1 MLNYLPSRILK
12 ELNKIGLN
20 NICELR
26 LRQNK
31 PVTACING
39 QNVFLKSTING
50 QEIEDIVYNAC
61 KKSIYSYEEQIKR
74 GFIATDTGVR
84 IGLSGEFVLNNGVV
98 QTIKNFSSLCVRF
111 PREINGFA
119 DNFVNNLYDDGS
131 VLVISKSGV
140 GKTTFIRDFARC
152 ISLKKLINVVIIDE
166 RNEICAQNNGSTFN
180 VGNSADVLTFANKS
194 YGFNQAI
201 RTLNPNLI
209 ITDELMNFD
218 DVTGVT
224 TAILSGVDV
233 IATIH
238 AKNVSD
244 ALKKQFMSCA
254 KNLFKYYVLLDKDN
268 KNRTVTIYNQRL
280 EKLWAY

>member
-98 QTIKNFSSLCVRF
+98 QTIKNFLF
-111 PREINGFA
+111 
-119 DNFVNNLYDDGS
+119 
-131 VLVISKSGV
+131 
-140 GKTTFIRDFARC
+140 
-152 ISLKKLINVVIIDE
+152 
-166 RNEICAQNNGSTFN
+166 
-180 VGNSADVLTFANKS
+180 SAYT
-194 YGFNQAI
+194 
-201 RTLNPNLI
+201 
-209 ITDELMNFD
+209 
-218 DVTGVT
+218 
-224 TAILSGVDV
+224 
-233 IATIH
+233 H
-238 AKNVSD
+238 
-244 ALKKQFMSCA
+244 
-254 KNLFKYYVLLDKDN
+254 
-268 KNRTVTIYNQRL
+268 
-280 EKLWAY
+280 